1 MVTKQKNPFTHPT
14 ETVLSMVASNSTRNQ
29 RNCQGGYNSFM
40 ADAERLMS
48 GTSAGAFELKSLSNL
63 VSGVTQKTPSG

>member
-1 MVTKQKNPFTHPT
+1 LLQFRLEAAK
-14 ETVLSMVASNSTRNQ
+14 R
-29 RNCQGGYNSFM
+29 QGGYNSFM

-63 VSGVTQKTPSG
+63 VGEVTQKPPTGSN